1 MPLESQSPSVKTPGA
16 MPAKKTKKSSSP
28 QLVAGKS
35 RSKAPQQPSQK
46 PSQKPSGKKGSA
58 AEAKPAPKSA
68 KVSPLT
74 GGFVRL
80 SETHIQ
86 KVYR

>member
-1 MPLESQSPSVKTPGA
+1 
-16 MPAKKTKKSSSP
+16 MPAKKPKKSSSP

-35 RSKAPQQPSQK
+35 RSKAPQK
-46 PSQKPSGKKGSA
+46 PSQKSSGKKGSVA
-58 AEAKPAPKSA
+58 GAKPAPKSA